1 MGMGAGARSRRRA
14 YAAPY
19 GSLRPPIRPITAERL
34 GTLTA
39 CENLLLRRGLQ
50 KKRENTATLRIV
62 LDPDLPTVRFNDG
75 FANGQTQA
83 DALPRHFLSVL
94 YLVEFLEDFF
104 FMIVGNARSGVAY
117 RNQDLAAI
125 AMSNTCHN
133 FVAIRREFQ
142 RVLVKISD
150 DLNDALT
157 IAFDEH
163 RRLITL
169 QLEANFLLASLHI
182 ELVHDGLDHGDNVVR
197 SHLILHG
204 TGFHSRYIEKV
215 TNHCRKPLRAVVAQ
229 LNQTLLLF
237 IQRTGNLLKKQVHDL
252 TDGREGG
259 FQIVRN
265 MRHEIFLHAVQLAQP
280 LRHHVEVASQF
291 CEFVAAASW
300 QAMPKL
306 PLRDCTRSLR
316 EPS

>member
-1 MGMGAGARSRRRA
+1 ARWRRVPA
-14 YAAPY
+14 PPAPPLPVKVLFTKPPPQAAP
-19 GSLRPPIRPITAERL
+19 
-34 GTLTA
+34 
-39 CENLLLRRGLQ
+39 
-50 KKRENTATLRIV
+50 
-62 LDPDLPTVRFNDG
+62 
-75 FANGQTQA
+75 
-83 DALPRHFLSVL
+83 LPRHFLSVL

-182 ELVHDGLDHGDNVVR
+182 ELVHDGLDHGDDVVR

-215 TNHCRKPLRAVVAQ
+215 TNHCRKPLSAVVAQ

-265 MRHEIFLHAVQLAQP
+265 MRHEIFLHAVQ
-280 LRHHVEVASQF
+280 
-291 CEFVAAASW
+291 
-300 QAMPKL
+300 
-306 PLRDCTRSLR
+306 
-316 EPS
+316 